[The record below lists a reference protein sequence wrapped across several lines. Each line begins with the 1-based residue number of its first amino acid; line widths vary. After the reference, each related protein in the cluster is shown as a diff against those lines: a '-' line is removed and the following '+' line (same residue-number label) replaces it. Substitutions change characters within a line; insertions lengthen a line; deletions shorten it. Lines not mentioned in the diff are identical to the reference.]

1 MLFDVFLYER
11 NAHNEQFYCHN
22 DDRQN
27 IFFGLFL
34 TYIPPFQN
42 TCRFSHMIKTDAK
55 FILHKIVRK
64 IELQTHAK
72 QIIAAWVFFF
82 HEFQLIFNFFFFWWG
97 RGCFVLLFQ
106 SSPLVLKI
114 DEKLHKINK
123 PVFNK
128 FRHPFYSQV

>member
-11 NAHNEQFYCHN
+11 NTHNEQFYCHN

-72 QIIAAWVFFF
+72 QIIAA
-82 HEFQLIFNFFFFWWG
+82 
-97 RGCFVLLFQ
+97 
-106 SSPLVLKI
+106 
-114 DEKLHKINK
+114 
-123 PVFNK
+123 
-128 FRHPFYSQV
+128 